1 MVQWLAG
8 MPAMALRRLARRDG
22 EPPEVWTLDVALAN
36 IGRRISYEEVI
47 RLAHD
52 SEGLRVGIVGG
63 SIAGCSAAIELSR
76 AGHRVT
82 VFERS
87 AGELTG
93 RGAGIA
99 TPRGIMGSMAGR
111 DLIDAAMPYFAVE
124 AITYVGLSTRDT
136 RLGHL
141 AWAAPL
147 DIAVLNWGDLYRN
160 LRRRV
165 PEAVYQQGREVMDAR
180 MTGAD
185 TAVIRL
191 GDGSEVEL
199 DLVLFADGYRSLGR
213 QLLFPEADVRYRGY
227 VLWRGVLPE
236 SRLDDSAPMEKRL
249 YRIGY
254 PDGHCVFYFVPGQ
267 DGSVE
272 PGKRWVNWACYVRV
286 PADDLARFL
295 TDRFGQQ
302 RTGSL
307 PPGNMR
313 LEDETR
319 LKDHVRPHLPSYFAA
334 MVDMSEDTF
343 VQPIFTS
350 DVPAY
355 RKGRICLLGDAGAFV
370 QPFTGTGVFKGM
382 NNAMDLGKALAGKTD
397 IDAALE
403 SWSAQQTRTGKLL
416 LAMGERLEQALIW
429 ATPDFGQ
436 MDENATRTWW
446 VDANRIPPELMP
458 R

>member
-1 MVQWLAG
+1 
-8 MPAMALRRLARRDG
+8 MP
-22 EPPEVWTLDVALAN
+22 
-36 IGRRISYEEVI
+36 
-47 RLAHD
+47 HD
-52 SEGLRVGIVGG
+52 SEGLRVGIIGG
-63 SIAGCSAAIELSR
+63 SISGCAAAIELAR

-87 AGELTG
+87 TGELTG

-99 TPRGIMGSMAGR
+99 TPRGIMTSLAGR
-111 DLIDAAMPYFAVE
+111 DLIDASMPYFPVE
-124 AITYVGLSTRDT
+124 TITYVGLSDRDP
-136 RLGHL
+136 RLGHT
-141 AWAAPL
+141 AWHAPL
-147 DIAVLNWGDLYRN
+147 EIAVLNWGDLYRN

-165 PEAVYQQGREVMDAR
+165 PDQVYQQGREVTDAR
-180 MTGAD
+180 MAGDD
-185 TAVIRL
+185 TAVLRFA
-191 GDGSEVEL
+191 DGSEVEL
-199 DLVLFADGYRSLGR
+199 DLVVFADGYRSLGR
-213 QLLFPEADVRYRGY
+213 QLLFPEAEVQYRGY
-227 VLWRGVLPE
+227 VLWRGVLEE

-267 DGSVE
+267 DGSVA
-272 PGKRWVNWACYVRV
+272 PGQRWVNWACYVRV
-286 PADDLARFL
+286 AADELPRFL

-313 LEDETR
+313 LADETR

-343 VQPIFTS
+343 VQPIFTA

-355 RKGRICLLGDAGAFV
+355 RKGRVCLIGDAGAFV

-382 NNAMDLGKALAGKTD
+382 NNALDLGKALAGKSD
-397 IDAALE
+397 IEAALE
-403 SWSAQQTRTGKLL
+403 GWSAQQTRTGKLL
-416 LAMGERLEQALIW
+416 KVMAERLEQALIW
-429 ATPDFGQ
+429 SCPDFGK
-436 MDENATRTWW
+436 MDENETRAWW

>member
-1 MVQWLAG
+1 M
-8 MPAMALRRLARRDG
+8 
-22 EPPEVWTLDVALAN
+22 
-36 IGRRISYEEVI
+36 
-47 RLAHD
+47 AHD
-52 SEGLRVGIVGG
+52 SEVLRIGIVGG
-63 SIAGCSAAIELSR
+63 SIAGCTAAIELSR

-99 TPRGIMGSMAGR
+99 TPRGIVTSMAGR
-111 DLIDAAMPYFAVE
+111 DLIDATMPYFPVE
-124 AITYVGLSTRDT
+124 AITYVGQSDSDARM
-136 RLGHL
+136 GHT

-165 PEAVYQQGREVMDAR
+165 PDGVYQQGQEVTDAR
-180 MTGAD
+180 MSDAH

-191 GDGSEVEL
+191 GDGSEHEL

-213 QLLFPEADVRYRGY
+213 QLLFPDADVRYRGY
-227 VLWRGVLPE
+227 VLWRGVLEE
-236 SRLDDSAPMEKRL
+236 SRLDDSAPMDKRL
-249 YRIGY
+249 YRVGY
-254 PDGHCVFYFVPGQ
+254 PDGHCVFYFVPGHN
-267 DGSVE
+267 GSVAS
-272 PGKRWVNWACYVRV
+272 GQRWVNWACYVRV
-286 PADDLARFL
+286 PAGELDRFL
-295 TDRFGQQ
+295 TDRFGRQ

-319 LKDHVRPHLPSYFAA
+319 LKDHVRAHLPSYFAA
-334 MVDMSEDTF
+334 MVDMSQDTF

-350 DVPAY
+350 DVSAY
-355 RKGRICLLGDAGAFV
+355 RKERICLLGDAGAFV

-382 NNAMDLGKALAGKTD
+382 NNAMDLGKALAGKAGAD
-397 IDAALE
+397 VDAALE
-403 SWSAQQTRTGKLL
+403 SWSVQQTRTGKLL
-416 LAMGERLEQALIW
+416 AVMGERLEQALIW
-429 ATPDFGQ
+429 STPDFGQ
-436 MDENATRTWW
+436 MDENATRAWW

>member
-1 MVQWLAG
+1 M
-8 MPAMALRRLARRDG
+8 
-22 EPPEVWTLDVALAN
+22 
-36 IGRRISYEEVI
+36 
-47 RLAHD
+47 AHD

-63 SIAGCSAAIELSR
+63 SISGCSAAIELAR
-76 AGHRVT
+76 TGHRVT

-87 AGELTG
+87 TAELTG

-99 TPRGIMGSMAGR
+99 TPRGIVTSMAGR
-111 DLIDAAMPYFAVE
+111 GLIDATMPYFPVE
-124 AITYVGLSTRDT
+124 AITYVGLSASDPRM
-136 RLGHL
+136 GHM
-141 AWAAPL
+141 AWSAPL

-165 PEAVYQQGREVMDAR
+165 PEGVYLRGREVVDGR
-180 MTGAD
+180 MAGERT
-185 TAVIRL
+185 VVLRF
-191 GDGSEVEL
+191 GDGSETEF

-213 QLLFPEADVRYRGY
+213 QLLFPEASVRYRGY
-227 VLWRGVLPE
+227 VLWRGVLEE
-236 SRLDDSAPMEKRL
+236 SRLDDSEPMEKRL

-267 DGSVE
+267 DGSVAK
-272 PGKRWVNWACYVRV
+272 GKRWVNWACYVRV
-286 PADDLARFL
+286 PEADLGRFL
-295 TDRFGQQ
+295 TDRFGRQ

-319 LKDHVRPHLPSYFAA
+319 LKDHVRPHLPTYFAA
-334 MVDMSEDTF
+334 MVDMSQDTF

-355 RKGRICLLGDAGAFV
+355 RKGRIGLLGDAGAFV

-382 NNAMDLGKALAGKTD
+382 NNAMDLGRAVTGKSD

-403 SWSAQQTRTGKLL
+403 SWSTQQTRTGKMLM
-416 LAMGERLEQALIW
+416 AMGERLEQALIW
-429 ATPDFGQ
+429 ETPDFGQ
-436 MDENATRTWW
+436 MDENATRAWW

>member
-1 MVQWLAG
+1 LSHA
-8 MPAMALRRLARRDG
+8 
-22 EPPEVWTLDVALAN
+22 
-36 IGRRISYEEVI
+36 
-47 RLAHD
+47 

-63 SIAGCSAAIELSR
+63 SIAGCTAAIELSR

-87 AGELTG
+87 TGELTG

-99 TPRGIMGSMAGR
+99 TPRGIVTSMAGR
-111 DLIDAAMPYFAVE
+111 DLIDQAMPYFAVE
-124 AITYVGLSTRDT
+124 AITYVGLSASDA
-136 RLGHL
+136 RLGHT

-165 PEAVYQQGREVMDAR
+165 PDGVYEQGREVTDAR
-180 MTGAD
+180 MAGES

-191 GDGSEVEL
+191 EDGSELEL
-199 DLVLFADGYRSLGR
+199 DLVVFADGYRSLGR

-227 VLWRGVLPE
+227 VLWRGVLEE

-267 DGSVE
+267 DGSVAQGE
-272 PGKRWVNWACYVRV
+272 RWVNWACYVRV
-286 PADDLARFL
+286 PAEELSRL
-295 TDRFGQQ
+295 LVDRSGQQ
-302 RTGSL
+302 RAGSL

-313 LEDETR
+313 AEDEER
-319 LKDHVRPHLPSYFAA
+319 LKAHVRPHLPSYFAA
-334 MVDMSEDTF
+334 MVDMSHDSF

-350 DVPAY
+350 DVSAY
-355 RKGRICLLGDAGAFV
+355 RKGRVCLIGDAGAFV

-382 NNAMDLGKALAGKTD
+382 NNAMDLGKALTGKPD
-397 IDAALE
+397 VDAALE
-403 SWSAQQTRTGKLL
+403 GWSVQQTRTGKLL
-416 LAMGERLEQALIW
+416 MAMGERLEQGLIW
-429 ATPDFGQ
+429 SCPDFGQ
-436 MDENATRTWW
+436 MGENATRAWW

-458 R
+458 K